1 MSSFYTLFYA
11 NRPSLC
17 NGRYLVTQ
25 PYVYMD
31 ILDYSV
37 IALYLIAL
45 LAIGFSLR
53 GQQSK
58 KDYFLA
64 GRSLGW
70 KPLLLSVMAT
80 QLSAVSFIS
89 APAFVGFREGGGLIW
104 LSYELAVPLAMLLL
118 ATFVL
123 PTLYRSGVVS
133 IYDYLER
140 RFSISTRICISVVFQ
155 FSRAFATGIMVYA
168 LSIILQGTMQISST
182 QAILLI
188 GVITILYSLQGGM
201 RAVVYGDAVQ
211 MVIIVL
217 GTAICIAFGLS
228 ALGGWEPFLQLL
240 PSERVSTLNF
250 SSLGFNG
257 DGFGFLPMV
266 LGGVILYASY
276 YGCDQSEAQRA
287 LSARSESDL
296 KKIMLANGIFR
307 FPITLLYCLAGLVIG
322 TLAFNDANL
331 SSQIPKD
338 NPDWLM
344 PVFILNYLPHGL
356 IGLLVVAILA
366 AAMSSLSS
374 AINSLAAVSLED
386 YFKLKGK
393 QAKSERYLRNAKL
406 AGLIWGV
413 IILLLSLNAGDIAP
427 TVIEAVNKVGSVF
440 FGPVL
445 AVFLL
450 GILTKKVNATQV
462 NIGLMCGVLTNF
474 SFAFFVEDVFWF
486 WWNVTG
492 FTNAVVPAV
501 ILSTLSPSDKDNLCS
516 VPKSNEGNLFIDKS
530 IATVLVGYFGL
541 LVFISYMLPTWLL

>member
-1 MSSFYTLFYA
+1 
-11 NRPSLC
+11 
-17 NGRYLVTQ
+17 
-25 PYVYMD
+25 MD

-37 IALYLIAL
+37 IAIYLATL
-45 LAIGFSLR
+45 LILGFCLR
-53 GQQSK
+53 GQHSK

-70 KPLLLSVMAT
+70 KPLLLSIMAT

-104 LSYELAVPLAMLLL
+104 LSYELAIPLAMLLL
-118 ATFVL
+118 ITIVL

-140 RFSISTRICISVVFQ
+140 RFSTSTRICISIVFQ

-188 GVITILYSLQGGM
+188 GVITVLYSLQGGM
-201 RAVVYGDAVQ
+201 KAVVYGDAVQ
-211 MVIIVL
+211 MIVIVM
-217 GTAICIAFGLS
+217 GTVICIGFGLH
-228 ALGGWEPFLQLL
+228 ALGGWETFTQLL
-240 PSERVSTLNF
+240 PSERVSTINF

-257 DGFGFLPMV
+257 DGFGFFPMV

-287 LSARSESDL
+287 LSAQSESDL
-296 KKIMLANGIFR
+296 KKMMLANGVFR
-307 FPITLLYCLAGLVIG
+307 FPITLLYCLAGLVVG
-322 TLAFNDANL
+322 TLAFNEL
-331 SSQIPKD
+331 QFSTQIPKD

-344 PVFILNYLPHGL
+344 PIFILNYLPHGL

-374 AINSLAAVSLED
+374 AINSLAAVSTED
-386 YFKLKGK
+386 YFKLMRKGK
-393 QAKSERYLRNAKL
+393 KPDNYLNSAKF

-413 IILLLSLNAGDIAP
+413 IILLLSLNADDIAP

-450 GILTKKVNATQV
+450 GILTKKVSATQV
-462 NIGLMCGVLTNF
+462 NIALVCGVSTNMI
-474 SFAFFVEDVFWF
+474 FAFFIDQVFWF

-492 FTNAVVPAV
+492 FVSTVAPA
-501 ILSTLSPSDKDNLCS
+501 IALSLLKPADTVETSDIASLKQ
-516 VPKSNEGNLFIDKS
+516 GNLLVDKQV
-530 IATVLVGYFGL
+530 AAVL
-541 LVFISYMLPTWLL
+541 ISYFCLLIVFCYLLPTWLT

>member
-1 MSSFYTLFYA
+1 
-11 NRPSLC
+11 
-17 NGRYLVTQ
+17 
-25 PYVYMD
+25 MD

-37 IALYLIAL
+37 IAIYLIAL
-45 LAIGFSLR
+45 LIIGFSLR

-64 GRSLGW
+64 GRSLSW
-70 KPLLLSVMAT
+70 KPLLLSIMAT

-118 ATFVL
+118 ATTVL

-140 RFSISTRICISVVFQ
+140 RFSTSTRIFISIVFQ

-168 LSIILQGTMQISST
+168 LSIILQGTMQVSAT

-188 GVITILYSLQGGM
+188 GVITLLYSLQGGM
-201 RAVVYGDAVQ
+201 KAVVYGDAVQ
-211 MVIIVL
+211 MVIIVV
-217 GTAICIAFGLS
+217 GTAICIAFGLN
-228 ALGGWEPFLQLL
+228 ALGGWDAFMQLL
-240 PSERVSTLNF
+240 PSERVSTINF
-250 SSLGFNG
+250 SSLGFDG
-257 DGFGFLPMV
+257 DGFGFFPMV

-287 LSARSESDL
+287 LSAKSEGDL
-296 KKIMLANGIFR
+296 KKMMLANGIFR

-322 TLAFNDANL
+322 TLAYNDADL
-331 SSQIPKD
+331 LSQIPKD

-393 QAKSERYLRNAKL
+393 QAKPEDYLRSAKF

-413 IILLLSLNAGDIAP
+413 VIMLLSLNAGDIAP

-445 AVFLL
+445 AVFSL
-450 GILTKKVNATQV
+450 GILTKNVGTKHVNL
-462 NIGLMCGVLTNF
+462 GLLCGVSTNLT
-474 SFAFFVEDVFWF
+474 FAFFVDDVFWF

-492 FTNAVVPAV
+492 FIGTVLPAI
-501 ILSTLSPSDKDNLCS
+501 ILSILVPSGEANTI
-516 VPKSNEGNLFIDKS
+516 VSNREGAVS
-530 IATVLVGYFGL
+530 ILTDRTIAVL
-541 LVFISYMLPTWLL
+541 LVSYFCLLVVFCYLLPGWLQ

>member
-1 MSSFYTLFYA
+1 M
-11 NRPSLC
+11 SLC
-17 NGRYLVTQ
+17 KGRYQVTQ
-25 PYVYMD
+25 PCAYMD

-37 IALYLIAL
+37 IAIYLIAL
-45 LAIGFSLR
+45 LIIGFSLR

-64 GRSLGW
+64 GRSLSW
-70 KPLLLSVMAT
+70 KPLLLSIMAT

-118 ATFVL
+118 ATTVL

-140 RFSISTRICISVVFQ
+140 RFSNSTRIFISIVFQ

-168 LSIILQGTMQISST
+168 LSIILQGTMQVSAT

-188 GVITILYSLQGGM
+188 GVITLLYSLQGGM
-201 RAVVYGDAVQ
+201 KAVVYGDAVQ
-211 MVIIVL
+211 MVIIVV
-217 GTAICIAFGLS
+217 GTAICIAFGLN
-228 ALGGWEPFLQLL
+228 ALGGWDAFMQLL
-240 PSERVSTLNF
+240 PSERVSTINF
-250 SSLGFNG
+250 SSLGFDG
-257 DGFGFLPMV
+257 DGFGFFPMV

-287 LSARSESDL
+287 LSAKSEGDL
-296 KKIMLANGIFR
+296 KKMMLANGIFR

-331 SSQIPKD
+331 LSQIPKD

-393 QAKSERYLRNAKL
+393 QAKPEGYLRSAKF

-413 IILLLSLNAGDIAP
+413 IIMLLSLNAGDIAP

-450 GILTKKVNATQV
+450 GILTKNVGAKHVNL
-462 NIGLMCGVLTNF
+462 GLLCGVSTNLT
-474 SFAFFVEDVFWF
+474 FAFFVDDVFWF

-492 FTNAVVPAV
+492 FIGTVLPAI
-501 ILSTLSPSDKDNLCS
+501 ILSILVPSGEANTITSNREGTVSVLTDKT
-516 VPKSNEGNLFIDKS
+516 
-530 IATVLVGYFGL
+530 IAVL
-541 LVFISYMLPTWLL
+541 LVSYFCLLVVFCYLLPGWLQ

>member
-1 MSSFYTLFYA
+1 
-11 NRPSLC
+11 
-17 NGRYLVTQ
+17 
-25 PYVYMD
+25 MD

-37 IALYLIAL
+37 IAIYLITL
-45 LAIGFSLR
+45 LVIGFSLR

-64 GRSLGW
+64 GRSLSW

-118 ATFVL
+118 ITTVL

-140 RFSISTRICISVVFQ
+140 RFSTSTRICISVVFQ

-168 LSIILQGTMQISST
+168 LSIILQGTMQVSST

-188 GVITILYSLQGGM
+188 GVITVLYSLQGGM
-201 RAVVYGDAVQ
+201 KAVVYGDAVQ
-211 MVIIVL
+211 MVVIVL
-217 GTAICIAFGLS
+217 GTAICIAFGLN
-228 ALGGWEPFLQLL
+228 ALGGWEHFLQLL

-250 SSLGFNG
+250 SSLGFDG
-257 DGFGFLPMV
+257 DGFGFFPMV

-287 LSARSESDL
+287 LSAKSESDL
-296 KKIMLANGIFR
+296 KKMMLANGIFR
-307 FPITLLYCLAGLVIG
+307 FPITLLYCLAGLVVG
-322 TLAFNDANL
+322 TLAFNEANL
-331 SSQIPKD
+331 LSQIPQD

-386 YFKLKGK
+386 YFKLTRKR
-393 QAKSERYLRNAKL
+393 AKPEGYLNHAKF
-406 AGLIWGV
+406 AGLLWGG

-450 GILTKKVNATQV
+450 GMLTKKINATQV
-462 NIGLMCGVLTNF
+462 NTGLMCGVLTNL

-492 FTNAVVPAV
+492 FASTVIPAI
-501 ILSTLSPSDKDNLCS
+501 ILSALSANDKNDTATITTSGQRRL
-516 VPKSNEGNLFIDKS
+516 LIDKP
-530 IATVLVGYFGL
+530 IATLLLGYFCL
-541 LVFISYMLPTWLL
+541 LVVVCYLMPRWLQ

>member
-1 MSSFYTLFYA
+1 
-11 NRPSLC
+11 
-17 NGRYLVTQ
+17 
-25 PYVYMD
+25 MD

-37 IALYLIAL
+37 IAIYLIAL
-45 LAIGFSLR
+45 LIIGFSLR

-64 GRSLGW
+64 GRSLSW
-70 KPLLLSVMAT
+70 KPLLLSIMAT

-118 ATFVL
+118 ATTVL
-123 PTLYRSGVVS
+123 PPLYRSGVVS
-133 IYDYLER
+133 IYDFLER
-140 RFSISTRICISVVFQ
+140 RFSTSTRIFISIVFQ

-168 LSIILQGTMQISST
+168 LSIILQGTMQVSAT

-188 GVITILYSLQGGM
+188 GVITLLYSLQGGM
-201 RAVVYGDAVQ
+201 KAVVYGDAVQ
-211 MVIIVL
+211 MVVIVV
-217 GTAICIAFGLS
+217 GTAICIAFGLN
-228 ALGGWEPFLQLL
+228 ALGGWNTFMQLL
-240 PSERVSTLNF
+240 PSERVSTINF
-250 SSLGFNG
+250 SSLGFDG
-257 DGFGFLPMV
+257 DGFGFFPMV

-287 LSARSESDL
+287 LSAKSEGDL
-296 KKIMLANGIFR
+296 KRMMLANGIFR

-322 TLAFNDANL
+322 TLAFNDADL
-331 SSQIPKD
+331 LSQIPKD

-393 QAKSERYLRNAKL
+393 QDKPEGYLRSAKF

-413 IILLLSLNAGDIAP
+413 VILLLSLNAGDIAP

-450 GILTKKVNATQV
+450 GILTKKVGTTQV
-462 NIGLMCGVLTNF
+462 NLGLLCGVSTNLT
-474 SFAFFVEDVFWF
+474 FAFFIDDVFWF

-492 FTNAVVPAV
+492 FLGTVLPAV
-501 ILSTLSPSDKDNLCS
+501 ILSIFAPSGEANTIA
-516 VPKSNEGNLFIDKS
+516 SNREGNGSMLADKS
-530 IATVLVGYFGL
+530 IAVL
-541 LVFISYMLPTWLL
+541 LVSYFCLLVVFCYLLPSWLQ

>member
-1 MSSFYTLFYA
+1 M
-11 NRPSLC
+11 C
-17 NGRYLVTQ
+17 KGRYQVTQ
-25 PYVYMD
+25 PCAYMD

-37 IALYLIAL
+37 IAIYLIAL
-45 LAIGFSLR
+45 LIIGFSLR

-64 GRSLGW
+64 GRSLSW
-70 KPLLLSVMAT
+70 KPLLLSIMAT

-118 ATFVL
+118 ATTVL

-140 RFSISTRICISVVFQ
+140 RFSTSTRIFISIVFQ

-168 LSIILQGTMQISST
+168 LSIILQGTMQVSAT

-188 GVITILYSLQGGM
+188 GVITLLYSLQGGM
-201 RAVVYGDAVQ
+201 KAVVYGDAVQ
-211 MVIIVL
+211 MVIIVV
-217 GTAICIAFGLS
+217 GTAICIAFGLN
-228 ALGGWEPFLQLL
+228 ALGGWDAFMQLL
-240 PSERVSTLNF
+240 PSERVSTINF
-250 SSLGFNG
+250 SSLGFDG
-257 DGFGFLPMV
+257 DGFGFFPMV

-287 LSARSESDL
+287 LSAKSEGDL
-296 KKIMLANGIFR
+296 KKMMLSNGIFR

-331 SSQIPKD
+331 LSQIPKD

-393 QAKSERYLRNAKL
+393 QAKPEGYLRSAKF

-413 IILLLSLNAGDIAP
+413 VIMLLSLNAGDIAP

-450 GILTKKVNATQV
+450 GILTKNVGAKHVNL
-462 NIGLMCGVLTNF
+462 GLLCGVSTNLT
-474 SFAFFVEDVFWF
+474 FAFFVDDVFWF

-492 FTNAVVPAV
+492 FIGTVLPAI
-501 ILSTLSPSDKDNLCS
+501 ILSILVPSGEANTIASNREGAVS
-516 VPKSNEGNLFIDKS
+516 VLTDRT
-530 IATVLVGYFGL
+530 IAVL
-541 LVFISYMLPTWLL
+541 LVSYFCLLVVFCYLLPGWLQ

>member
-1 MSSFYTLFYA
+1 
-11 NRPSLC
+11 
-17 NGRYLVTQ
+17 
-25 PYVYMD
+25 MD

-37 IALYLIAL
+37 IAIYLIIL
-45 LAIGFSLR
+45 LIIGFSLR

-64 GRSLGW
+64 GRSLSW
-70 KPLLLSVMAT
+70 KPLLLSIMAT

-118 ATFVL
+118 ATVVL

-140 RFSISTRICISVVFQ
+140 RFSTSTRIFISIVFQ

-168 LSIILQGTMQISST
+168 LSIILQGTMQVSAT

-188 GVITILYSLQGGM
+188 GVITLLYSLQGGM
-201 RAVVYGDAVQ
+201 KAVVYGDAVQ
-211 MVIIVL
+211 MIVIVM
-217 GTAICIAFGLS
+217 GTAVCIAFGLN
-228 ALGGWEPFLQLL
+228 ALGGWDAFMQLL
-240 PSERVSTLNF
+240 PSERVSTINF
-250 SSLGFNG
+250 SSLGFDG
-257 DGFGFLPMV
+257 DSFGFLPMV

-287 LSARSESDL
+287 LSAQSENDL
-296 KKIMLANGIFR
+296 KKMMLANGIFR
-307 FPITLLYCLAGLVIG
+307 FPITLLYCLAGLVVG
-322 TLAFNDANL
+322 TLAFNDGDL
-331 SSQIPKD
+331 LSQIPKD

-344 PVFILNYLPHGL
+344 PVFILNHLPHGL

-386 YFKLKGK
+386 FFKLTGRQSKPEG
-393 QAKSERYLRNAKL
+393 YLRSAKL

-445 AVFLL
+445 SVFLL
-450 GILTKKVNATQV
+450 GILTKKVDTKHV
-462 NIGLMCGVLTNF
+462 NLALLCGVATNL
-474 SFAFFVEDVFWF
+474 SFAFFVEGVFWF

-492 FTNAVVPAV
+492 FLGTMLPAV
-501 ILSTLSPSDKDNLCS
+501 IFSVLVPSDKANTS
-516 VPKSNEGNLFIDKS
+516 NARRENEGNALKNKS
-530 IATVLVGYFGL
+530 IAALLVSYFGL
-541 LVFISYMLPTWLL
+541 LVVFCYLIPGGLQ

>member
-1 MSSFYTLFYA
+1 
-11 NRPSLC
+11 
-17 NGRYLVTQ
+17 
-25 PYVYMD
+25 MD

-37 IALYLIAL
+37 IAIYLITL
-45 LAIGFSLR
+45 LIIGFSLR

-64 GRSLGW
+64 GRSLNW

-118 ATFVL
+118 ITTVL

-140 RFSISTRICISVVFQ
+140 RFSTSTRICISIVFQ

-168 LSIILQGTMQISST
+168 LSIILQGTMQVSST

-188 GVITILYSLQGGM
+188 GVITVLYSLQGGM
-201 RAVVYGDAVQ
+201 KAVVYGDAVQ
-211 MVIIVL
+211 MVVIVM

-228 ALGGWEPFLQLL
+228 ALGGWESFLQLL

-250 SSLGFNG
+250 SSLGFDG
-257 DGFGFLPMV
+257 DGFGFFPMV
-266 LGGVILYASY
+266 LGGIILYASY

-287 LSARSESDL
+287 LSAKSESDL
-296 KKIMLANGIFR
+296 KKMMLANGIFR
-307 FPITLLYCLAGLVIG
+307 FPITLLYCLAGLVVG

-331 SSQIPKD
+331 LSQIPKD

-386 YFKLKGK
+386 YFKL
-393 QAKSERYLRNAKL
+393 
-406 AGLIWGV
+406 

-450 GILTKKVNATQV
+450 GMLSKKISATQV
-462 NIGLMCGVLTNF
+462 NIALACGVHTNL
-474 SFAFFVEDVFWF
+474 SFAFFIDEVFWF

-492 FTNAVVPAV
+492 FISTVIPA
-501 ILSTLSPSDKDNLCS
+501 IIFSLLSPSDESNVCS
-516 VPKSNEGNLFIDKS
+516 APHSSKGNFLIDKS
-530 IATVLVGYFGL
+530 IATVLIGYFGL
-541 LVFISYMLPTWLL
+541 LIFICYMLPSWLL

>member
-1 MSSFYTLFYA
+1 M
-11 NRPSLC
+11 SLC
-17 NGRYLVTQ
+17 KGRYQVTQ
-25 PYVYMD
+25 PCAYMD

-37 IALYLIAL
+37 IAIYLIAL
-45 LAIGFSLR
+45 LIIGFSLR

-64 GRSLGW
+64 GRGLSW
-70 KPLLLSVMAT
+70 KPLLLSIMAT

-118 ATFVL
+118 ATTVL

-140 RFSISTRICISVVFQ
+140 RFSTSTRIFISIVFQ

-168 LSIILQGTMQISST
+168 LSIILQGTMQVSAT

-188 GVITILYSLQGGM
+188 GVITLLYSLQGGM
-201 RAVVYGDAVQ
+201 KAVVYGDAVQ
-211 MVIIVL
+211 MVIIVV
-217 GTAICIAFGLS
+217 GTAICIAFGLN
-228 ALGGWEPFLQLL
+228 ALGGWDAFMQLL
-240 PSERVSTLNF
+240 PSERVSTINF
-250 SSLGFNG
+250 SSLGFDG
-257 DGFGFLPMV
+257 DGFGFFPMV

-287 LSARSESDL
+287 LSAKSEGDL
-296 KKIMLANGIFR
+296 KKMMLANGIFR

-331 SSQIPKD
+331 LSQIPKD

-393 QAKSERYLRNAKL
+393 QAKPEDYLRSAKF

-413 IILLLSLNAGDIAP
+413 VILLLSLNAGDIAP

-450 GILTKKVNATQV
+450 GILTKNVGAKHVNL
-462 NIGLMCGVLTNF
+462 GLLCGVSTNLT
-474 SFAFFVEDVFWF
+474 FAFFVDDVFWF

-492 FTNAVVPAV
+492 FIGTVLPAI
-501 ILSTLSPSDKDNLCS
+501 ILSILVPSGEANTIASNREGAVS
-516 VPKSNEGNLFIDKS
+516 VLTDRT
-530 IATVLVGYFGL
+530 IAVL
-541 LVFISYMLPTWLL
+541 LVSYFCLLVVFCYLLPGWLQ

>member
-1 MSSFYTLFYA
+1 
-11 NRPSLC
+11 
-17 NGRYLVTQ
+17 
-25 PYVYMD
+25 MD

-37 IALYLIAL
+37 IAIYLITL
-45 LAIGFSLR
+45 LIIGFSLR

-64 GRSLGW
+64 GRSLNW

-118 ATFVL
+118 ITTVL

-140 RFSISTRICISVVFQ
+140 RFSTSTRICISIVFQ

-168 LSIILQGTMQISST
+168 LSIILQGTMQVSST

-188 GVITILYSLQGGM
+188 GVITVLYSLQVGM
-201 RAVVYGDAVQ
+201 KAVVYGDAVQ
-211 MVIIVL
+211 MVVIVM
-217 GTAICIAFGLS
+217 GTAICIGFGLS
-228 ALGGWEPFLQLL
+228 ALGGWESFLQLL

-250 SSLGFNG
+250 SSLGFDG
-257 DGFGFLPMV
+257 DGFGFFPMV
-266 LGGVILYASY
+266 LGGIILYASY

-287 LSARSESDL
+287 LSAKSESDL
-296 KKIMLANGIFR
+296 KKMMLANGIFR
-307 FPITLLYCLAGLVIG
+307 FPITLLYCLAGLVVG

-331 SSQIPKD
+331 LSQIPKD

-386 YFKLKGK
+386 YFKLTGK
-393 QAKSERYLRNAKL
+393 RTKPDGYLSSAKF
-406 AGLIWGV
+406 AGLTWGV

-450 GILTKKVNATQV
+450 GMLSKKVSATQV
-462 NIGLMCGVLTNF
+462 NIALACGVLTNL
-474 SFAFFVEDVFWF
+474 SFAFFIDEVFWF

-492 FTNAVVPAV
+492 FISTVIPAIIFSV
-501 ILSTLSPSDKDNLCS
+501 LSPSDESNVCS
-516 VPKSNEGNLFIDKS
+516 APHSSKGNFLIDKS
-530 IATVLVGYFGL
+530 IATVLIGYFGL
-541 LVFISYMLPTWLL
+541 LIFICYMLPSWLL

>member
-1 MSSFYTLFYA
+1 
-11 NRPSLC
+11 
-17 NGRYLVTQ
+17 
-25 PYVYMD
+25 MD

-37 IALYLIAL
+37 IAIYLIAL
-45 LAIGFSLR
+45 LIIGFSLR

-64 GRSLGW
+64 GRSLSW
-70 KPLLLSVMAT
+70 KPLLLSIMAT

-118 ATFVL
+118 ATTVL

-140 RFSISTRICISVVFQ
+140 RFSTSTRIFISIVFQ

-168 LSIILQGTMQISST
+168 LSIILQGTMQVSAT

-188 GVITILYSLQGGM
+188 GVITLLYSLQGGM
-201 RAVVYGDAVQ
+201 KAVVYGDAVQ
-211 MVIIVL
+211 MVVIVV
-217 GTAICIAFGLS
+217 GTAICIAFGLN
-228 ALGGWEPFLQLL
+228 ALGGWNTFMQLL
-240 PSERVSTLNF
+240 PSERVSTINF
-250 SSLGFNG
+250 SSLGFDG
-257 DGFGFLPMV
+257 DSFGFFPMV

-287 LSARSESDL
+287 LSAQSEGDL
-296 KKIMLANGIFR
+296 KKMMLANGIFR
-307 FPITLLYCLAGLVIG
+307 FPVTLLYCLAGLVIG
-322 TLAFNDANL
+322 TLAFNDAEL
-331 SSQIPKD
+331 LSQIPKD

-393 QAKSERYLRNAKL
+393 QDKPEGYLRSAKF

-413 IILLLSLNAGDIAP
+413 VILLLSLNAGDIAP

-450 GILTKKVNATQV
+450 GILTKKVGATQV
-462 NIGLMCGVLTNF
+462 NLGLLCGVSTNLT
-474 SFAFFVEDVFWF
+474 FAFFIDDVFWF

-492 FTNAVVPAV
+492 FLGTVLPAVV
-501 ILSTLSPSDKDNLCS
+501 LSVLVSSGEVNTITTNREVNTS
-516 VPKSNEGNLFIDKS
+516 VPTDKS
-530 IATVLVGYFGL
+530 IALL
-541 LVFISYMLPTWLL
+541 LVSYFCLLVVFCYLLPGWLK